1 MSISSPFFSTSY
13 ENVVTTLSGIKF
25 FSTKSV
31 QIAKA
36 AINGK
41 ALSLNLIQQFQIE
54 LSVMMEMSCF
64 CFVQHES
71 HEPPVTFGICC
82 PIYWVVEVKSQLTLV

>member
-25 FSTKSV
+25 SSTKSV

-41 ALSLNLIQQFQIE
+41 ALALNCIQQFQIE
-54 LSVMMEMSCF
+54 LSVMMEMFSF

-71 HEPPVTFGICC
+71 HKPRVTFGICW
-82 PIYWVVEVKSQLTLV
+82 PFY